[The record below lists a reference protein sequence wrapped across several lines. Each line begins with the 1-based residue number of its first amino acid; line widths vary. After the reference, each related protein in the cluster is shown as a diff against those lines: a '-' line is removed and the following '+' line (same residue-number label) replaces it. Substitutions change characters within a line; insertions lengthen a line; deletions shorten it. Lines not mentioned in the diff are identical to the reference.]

1 MKFNIEID
9 CTPDEARRFL
19 GFPDIAPMQERL
31 LADMENR
38 LREVVKGTDPKALL
52 DQWLPFG
59 AKGMD
64 QWQSLWTQM
73 ATAAMGM
80 PQGQGGG
87 AGKGKKE
94 P

>member
-9 CTPDEARRFL
+9 CSPDEARRFL

-31 LADMENR
+31 LADMEDR
-38 LREVVKGTDPKALL
+38 LREVVKSTDPKSLL

-64 QWQSLWTQM
+64 QWQSMWTQM

-80 PQGQGGG
+80 PQDK
-87 AGKGKKE
+87 GKGK
-94 P
+94 